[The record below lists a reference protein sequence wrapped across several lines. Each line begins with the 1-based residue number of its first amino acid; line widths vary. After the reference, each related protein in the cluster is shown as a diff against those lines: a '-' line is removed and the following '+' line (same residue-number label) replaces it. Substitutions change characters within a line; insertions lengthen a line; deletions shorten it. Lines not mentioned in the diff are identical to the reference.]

1 MQKKVIAAMVALMMV
16 ATGIVILEMTQE
28 SDASATDGLATY
40 NFFFAK
46 QGDTSWTTHQGS
58 GYNAFIALK
67 AVLDNE
73 ETGYTANENYTA
85 TVDNYTTINSSYGQF
100 TSIDGLIGSTYSV
113 FMYSK
118 VTESWIPGP
127 TTALGF
133 YQAYSDY
140 DANLRTANIIIYDG
154 VITTAQAIGIALPS
168 GNNLASIY
176 DVTTTNAFKVT
187 FHISIANVTA
197 RPTSVS
203 EADWNYAVVHQGTYY
218 GYGSNCYLALQ
229 NAISS
234 AYGNNS
240 MYNTSNGGIN
250 VSSYG
255 YVSSMMGVKEAN
267 TSTET
272 QSIWDYWSIYI
283 GSSIAQDGSNYS
295 LFTGGFLTP
304 LSGLGSQYECSE
316 LCYQFVHSVYP

>member
-67 AVLDNE
+67 ATLDDKFI
-73 ETGYTANENYTA
+73 TYGVDSNYTV
-85 TVDNYTTINSSYGQF
+85 TTTYTTINSSYGQF
-100 TSIDGLIGSTYSV
+100 SSISGLINSTYSV
-113 FMYSK
+113 FIYS
-118 VTESWIPGP
+118 TATGSWVPGP

-154 VITTAQAIGIALPS
+154 TIATAQAIGIALPS
-168 GNNLASIY
+168 GNDLASIY

-187 FHISIANVTA
+187 FHVSIANTSA

-203 EADWNYAVVHQGTYY
+203 EADWNYAVAHQGTYY

-283 GSSIAQDGSNYS
+283 GSAIAQDGSNYS

>member
-1 MQKKVIAAMVALMMV
+1 MMV

-67 AVLDNE
+67 ATLD
-73 ETGYTANENYTA
+73 
-85 TVDNYTTINSSYGQF
+85 DKF
-100 TSIDGLIGSTYSV
+100 
-113 FMYSK
+113 
-118 VTESWIPGP
+118 
-127 TTALGF
+127 
-133 YQAYSDY
+133 
-140 DANLRTANIIIYDG
+140 
-154 VITTAQAIGIALPS
+154 
-168 GNNLASIY
+168 
-176 DVTTTNAFKVT
+176 
-187 FHISIANVTA
+187 
-197 RPTSVS
+197 
-203 EADWNYAVVHQGTYY
+203 
-218 GYGSNCYLALQ
+218 
-229 NAISS
+229 
-234 AYGNNS
+234 
-240 MYNTSNGGIN
+240 
-250 VSSYG
+250 YG

-283 GSSIAQDGSNYS
+283 GSAIAQDGSNYS

>member
-1 MQKKVIAAMVALMMV
+1 MMV

-203 EADWNYAVVHQGTYY
+203 EADWNYAVAHQGTYY